1 MTTVP
6 VSNPFV
12 AGWDLHEVLGTLRR
26 DSPVIEMAMPTG
38 RTAWLVTRYED
49 AQRAL
54 SDPRL
59 SKGISPAGGVEYRTL
74 VSEDVERALTRHML
88 ATDPPDHT
96 RLRRLVAGPF
106 APRRVAAM
114 RPWIERIAER
124 LLDDIPGDAE
134 IDLLDAYAAPLPI
147 QVICEMLGVPPEDQ
161 SAFRGW
167 VTAILAGPMNLAD
180 WPAAVRA
187 MVTYIR
193 DLLAVKRERPGD
205 DMLSDLLAVRDEG
218 DRLSDDELTSMVY
231 LLLIAGH
238 ETTTNL
244 IANGMLV
251 LLSEPERWTRV
262 VAAPELLPGI
272 IEELL
277 RYEGPVQ
284 SSTFRTAVEPV
295 EIGGQVIPAGAT
307 VVVSLSSAN
316 RDGARFPDPD
326 RLVLDRPVI
335 PNLAFGHGIHY
346 CLGAPL
352 ARLEGQVAFAAL
364 ARRFPGMRLAVPPDQ
379 LVWRPSVLIRGLH
392 ALPVLPGGAG
402 QPDQP

>member
-1 MTTVP
+1 MTTAP
-6 VSNPFV
+6 VSNPFT
-12 AGWDLHEVLGTLRR
+12 AGWDLHEVLGGLRR
-26 DSPVIEMAMPTG
+26 DSPVLEMTMPTG
-38 RTAWLVTRYED
+38 KNAWLVTRYED

-59 SKGISPAGGVEYRTL
+59 SKGVSPAGGVEYRTL
-74 VSEDVERALTRHML
+74 VSEDVEQALTRHML
-88 ATDPPDHT
+88 ASDPPDHT

-106 APRRVAAM
+106 APRKVAAM
-114 RPWIERIAER
+114 RPWIEEIAER
-124 LLDDIPGDAE
+124 LLDNIGDAAE
-134 IDLLDAYAAPLPI
+134 VDLLDAYAAPLPI

-167 VTAILAGPMNLAD
+167 VTAILAGPMNLTE
-180 WPAAVRA
+180 WPAAVRS
-187 MVTYIR
+187 MITYIR
-193 DLLAVKRERPGD
+193 ELLAAKRERPGN

-251 LLSEPERWTRV
+251 LLSEPERWAQV
-262 VAAPELLPGI
+262 VAAPELLPGV

-284 SSTFRTAVEPV
+284 SSTFRTALEPV
-295 EIGGQVIPAGAT
+295 EIGGQMIPAGAT

-316 RDGARFPDPD
+316 RDAARFPDPD
-326 RLVLDRPVI
+326 QLVLDRPSI

-364 ARRFPGMRLAVPPDQ
+364 ARRFPGMRLATPPEQ
-379 LVWRPSVLIRGLH
+379 LVWRPSVLIRGLNS
-392 ALPVLPGGAG
+392 LPVLPGGSG
-402 QPDQP
+402 QPGQ